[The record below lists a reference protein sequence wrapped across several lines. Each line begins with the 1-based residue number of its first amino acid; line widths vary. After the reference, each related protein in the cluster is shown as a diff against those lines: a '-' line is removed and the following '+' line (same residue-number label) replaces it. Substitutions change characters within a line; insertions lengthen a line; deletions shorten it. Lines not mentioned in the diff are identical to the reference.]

1 MLINFGVSFI
11 RNRYSAHELKSRI
24 SKSVHIPSDLKEVLF
39 NVDADLDL
47 LDIPKPIT
55 YKIMPMESKE
65 KDGKGKEKEKEKE
78 RETKSKDSKK
88 SDTKPT
94 TPVKKSDDKVN
105 TKESTPVKTNE
116 SKDDKTIEETKGA
129 TTDTVTFTVESTES
143 VKEPTEE
150 SSATPLD
157 SQSSVEVSSSA
168 EQQQPSQE
176 ETEPRDMEIDE
187 ESSSAEFITPLIETN
202 VPLEAISAAVLQSQ
216 TKIAVE
222 PVGVHH
228 KYNVKVLL
236 IGLPSLADIYTKVIG
251 PDFDSVNSNTR

>member
-1 MLINFGVSFI
+1 MLIIIFTFI
-11 RNRYSAHELKSRI
+11 RNRYSVNELKSRI

-65 KDGKGKEKEKEKE
+65 KDGKGKEKEREK
-78 RETKSKDSKK
+78 ETKSKDTKK
-88 SDTKPT
+88 CDTKPT
-94 TPVKKSDDKVN
+94 TPVKKSDDKVI

-116 SKDDKTIEETKGA
+116 SKDQDKTVEEKKGA
-129 TTDTVTFTVESTES
+129 TTDAVTPTVESNES
-143 VKEPTEE
+143 GKEPVKEEE
-150 SSATPLD
+150 SATSLN

-176 ETEPRDMEIDE
+176 ETEPRDMDIDE
-187 ESSSAEFITPLIETN
+187 ESSSAECITPLIETN
-202 VPLEAISAAVLQSQ
+202 VPLEAISAAGLQSQ

-236 IGLPSLADIYTKVIG
+236 IGLPSLAEIYNKVIG